1 MLDLLRSWY
10 ERAGRGPKDSD
21 GGHEF
26 IDDHEEAHVVGLGLG
41 IGFTAVYTESPE
53 HLTTVAG
60 AAFAT
65 TPGEE
70 GGKLRKVLSPKLAVD
85 VKREL
90 HYFFASIVVG
100 AILGLIAKKLTG

>member
-1 MLDLLRSWY
+1 MLGFLRSWY
-10 ERAGRGPKDSD
+10 EAAGSGPKDSD
-21 GGHEF
+21 GGHEL

-41 IGFTAVYTESPE
+41 IGFTATYTESPE
-53 HLTTVAG
+53 YLTTVVG

-90 HYFFASIVVG
+90 HYFLASIVVG
-100 AILGLIAKKLTG
+100 SVLGLVAKQLTG